1 MQRDMTEMI
10 LRFLSDIFIE
20 ASRAKDCKG
29 VEAVGLTKT
38 STARRVLAKSLIRR
52 QAGSALLIQ
61 QTVDNFLPIFLTS
74 GSHIYLTDDFS
85 F

>member
-29 VEAVGLTKT
+29 VEAVHRHTC
-38 STARRVLAKSLIRR
+38 R
-52 QAGSALLIQ
+52 
-61 QTVDNFLPIFLTS
+61 
-74 GSHIYLTDDFS
+74 
-85 F
+85 